1 MSFGL
6 IVLVRFTRG
15 VFWCRLRFDEFR
27 PKLEDAGDS
36 STSGVGNL
44 MGDMFSLVRRGVLLV
59 CGEGDPNLVTV
70 DGVLIGVIGI
80 LALLQGV
87 SGCD

>member
-1 MSFGL
+1 MF
-6 IVLVRFTRG
+6 
-15 VFWCRLRFDEFR
+15 RLDEFR
-27 PKLEDAGDS
+27 PELEDACDS
-36 STSGVGNL
+36 SGSGVGNL